1 MNSNQNYLNTITT
14 TYSFQFMRKGIVY
27 KTVQFFIYTCQV
39 VITSKL
45 IITIHFRG
53 QTFKETQT
61 FLLPFWA
68 EAKL

>member
-1 MNSNQNYLNTITT
+1 
-14 TYSFQFMRKGIVY
+14 MRKGIVY